1 MQHVYQSTCRVR
13 IWRLVPVRID
23 FGASRRTAAYAE
35 VAQLRNQRGGSAI
48 LQFALSAAAAQ
59 SQTAASKAEVL
70 SLEQETRIAQLITK
84 QTAPLSDDSFSIAV
98 DTVVPAEIQLH
109 SLPPEAEQLA
119 PQLRAFGYVVV
130 EELIA
135 LVDPRTRKVEIVF
148 PRWGEQ

>member
-1 MQHVYQSTCRVR
+1 MRKV
-13 IWRLVPVRID
+13 LVV
-23 FGASRRTAAYAE
+23 
-35 VAQLRNQRGGSAI
+35 SAI

-70 SLEQETRIAQLITK
+70 SLEQEIRIAQLITK
-84 QTAPLSDDSFSIAV
+84 QTAPLSGGSFSIAV